1 MKKLINIFVIVAL
14 LSLGGVAFAQSG
26 RANVGAV
33 STTSR
38 SAQAIKNF
46 LKNRAEHK
54 WTKMIERFDK
64 ALEKEENVMNRL
76 ASRIAKIKA
85 SGKTIILTTH
95 NPKVAEKF
103 LTEAQTHLNLAKTSL
118 ENLRTLVASA
128 ITEEEA
134 GGTISELKDNMI
146 AMRKAAGETKTHIIE
161 THKALQKIVG
171 SLRGISQLR
180 NASSTPSI

>member
-85 SGKTIILTTH
+85 SGGQTE
-95 NPKVAEKF
+95 NAEKF